1 MTATVTTADKP
12 LRLVEPRRAQETKP
26 ADAFP
31 RYNLRATLPDRPG
44 ALGAVAAALGRTG
57 ADIVSINVVERDR
70 FDAVD
75 DITFELPET
84 VLIDQVYAALHSVSG
99 IWIESLHPEVCAGG
113 LTRATALLAEVTA
126 APAER
131 MPLTLMEALPE
142 VLGATW
148 AAVWP
153 ESGRRS
159 PIVASPL
166 APSEPPRGLTGM
178 TLPCAA
184 TGGRVW
190 LTTAPRGE
198 LEVAVVPFSAALALG
213 VGREGG
219 PPFRGAEL
227 EILDHIATV
236 SVALFATR
244 R

>member
-1 MTATVTTADKP
+1 MTTTT
-12 LRLVEPRRAQETKP
+12 LRLVEPHP
-26 ADAFP
+26 ARDTQPAEPPP

-57 ADIVSINVVERDR
+57 ADIVSVSVVERDR

-75 DITFELPET
+75 DITFELPAT
-84 VLIDQVYAALHSVSG
+84 VLIDEVYAALHAVSG
-99 IWIESLHPEVCAGG
+99 IWIESLHPEVCASG
-113 LTRATALLAEVTA
+113 LTRATALLADVA
-126 APAER
+126 SAPAER
-131 MPLTLMEALPE
+131 MPTTLVGALPH

-159 PIVASPL
+159 PIVASAD
-166 APSEPPRGLTGM
+166 APVEPPRGLDGLE
-178 TLPCAA
+178 LPSAA
-184 TGGRVW
+184 TGGRLW
-190 LTTAPRGE
+190 LTPAPRGQ

-227 EILDHIATV
+227 EILDHVARV
-236 SVALFATR
+236 SIALFDVR